1 MIPISLVAVT
11 PLYAAVLG
19 LLFLLLSVRVI
30 AGRRSRRLRFGTGG
44 DPGMERRIRIHA
56 NFAEYVPLAL
66 ILLFKAESLG
76 AAALWLHLLCGSLVA
91 GRLAHAILLSFES
104 TDDLGRILGMTGSQV
119 AILGGA
125 ILIIMELLA

>member
-1 MIPISLVAVT
+1 MSPLSLAAVT
-11 PLYAAVLG
+11 PLYAAALGVL
-19 LLFLLLSVRVI
+19 FVLLSVRVI
-30 AGRRSRRLRFGTGG
+30 VARRSRRLGFGAGG
-44 DPGMERRIRIHA
+44 DPGMEPRIRIHA

-66 ILLFKAESLG
+66 ILLFMAESLG
-76 AAALWLHLLCGSLVA
+76 ANALWLHLLGGSLLA

-125 ILIIMELLA
+125 VLTMLELPG